1 MKYPTRILVAVDQ
14 LVAVVIFGTMPDE
27 TISAMAHRRQW
38 KRMEKFI
45 NFLFQDDMHCTA
57 AYINELIQ
65 THNAS
70 EYRNNQLP
78 KEQ

>member
-38 KRMEKFI
+38 KRLEKVI
-45 NFLFQDDMHCTA
+45 NWLFRDDTHCAA
-57 AYINELIQ
+57 AYISEIRQ
-65 THNAS
+65 TQNAPIYQRS
-70 EYRNNQLP
+70 NP
-78 KEQ
+78 